1 MNKNFNL
8 ALAAIL
14 MAGPVGG
21 CDRDNSPG
29 ASVQPDPPLP
39 REVSI
44 WPNTP
49 PGQALVW
56 QSHDIG
62 QATKAGGNCALDDIN
77 GAPPAGAA
85 VAMGSEVTFNGWI
98 GNPANEVPT
107 DARLLL
113 LSDRAG
119 YSTELVGGVKR
130 PDVAVALQAEAMAS
144 SGFNLPVRMDL
155 APGTYTLSI
164 LQGTG
169 DSAAACALNASLTIV
184 R

>member
-8 ALAAIL
+8 ALATFL
-14 MAGPVGG
+14 LAGLVGG
-21 CDRDNSPG
+21 CDRN
-29 ASVQPDPPLP
+29 PPLA

-62 QATKAGGNCALDDIN
+62 QARKAGGNCALDGIN

-85 VAMGSEVTFNGWI
+85 VARGSYVTFNGWI
-98 GNPANEVPT
+98 GNLANEVPT

-113 LSDRAG
+113 LSDWAG
-119 YSTELVGGVKR
+119 FSTELVAGVNR
-130 PDVAVALQAEAMAS
+130 PDVAVALQAETLAS
-144 SGFNLPVRMDL
+144 SGFTLPVRMDL

-164 LQGTG
+164 LHGAG